1 MIRIAIIEAN
11 HWHAPLYL
19 DAFKS
24 PGIEV
29 VAVSD
34 AENGL
39 GRRMAEQLG
48 CRHYASYEE
57 LLRKEVVDFAFA
69 FGRPVDMPRIGHA
82 LIEARIP
89 HVIEKPCG
97 IHLDAVRKL
106 RQAAQA
112 ANLYVAV
119 PFIFRVSPLLALIQ
133 SLEHTNPIDIQH
145 LSFRFIAG
153 PPSRYTTIGCGWM
166 LDPAISGGGPT
177 INLAIHFVD
186 LIHCLTGE
194 PIVRV
199 GATMSSLAHGGQI
212 EDFAAL
218 TVGTAKGVV
227 GQIEAGYT
235 FPSTADEQREF
246 SFSIRSRQ
254 HYLRSI
260 DDGVAIRR
268 VAAPE
273 NGTELRVI
281 ETNTDVLYPAFSLNA
296 LGEWQAGR
304 TASSGLREAEA
315 AMAVVEAAYRSAAAL
330 GSSVAVDPF
339 D

>member
-1 MIRIAIIEAN
+1 MIRVAVIEAN

-19 DAFKS
+19 EAFRS

-39 GRRMAEQLG
+39 GRHLAEQLD
-48 CRHYASYEE
+48 CPHYSSYAE
-57 LLRKEVVDFAFA
+57 LIGKETVDFAFA
-69 FGRPVDMPRIGHA
+69 FGRPVDMPSIGQS
-82 LIEARIP
+82 LIDARIP
-89 HVIEKPCG
+89 HVLEKPCG
-97 IHLDAVRKL
+97 IHLESVRRL

-112 ANLYVAV
+112 ASLYVAV

-133 SLEHTNPIDIQH
+133 SLERADPVDVQH
-145 LSFRFIAG
+145 MSFRFIAG
-153 PPSRYTTIGCGWM
+153 PPSRYTKIGCGWM

-177 INLAIHFVD
+177 INLAIHFID
-186 LIHCLTGE
+186 LIQCLTGE

-199 GATMSSLAHGGQI
+199 SATMSALAHGAQI

-218 TVGTAKGVV
+218 TVWTAKGVV

-246 SFSIRSRQ
+246 SFTVRSRR
-254 HYLRSI
+254 HYLRSMN
-260 DDGVAIRR
+260 DGVAIRQ

-273 NGTELRVI
+273 NGTELRII
-281 ETNTDVLYPAFSLNA
+281 ETNTDVLYPVFSLNA

-304 TASSGLREAEA
+304 TPSSGLREAEA
-315 AMAVVEAAYRSAAAL
+315 AMAVVEAAYRSAATL
-330 GSSVAVDPF
+330 GNPVAIDPF